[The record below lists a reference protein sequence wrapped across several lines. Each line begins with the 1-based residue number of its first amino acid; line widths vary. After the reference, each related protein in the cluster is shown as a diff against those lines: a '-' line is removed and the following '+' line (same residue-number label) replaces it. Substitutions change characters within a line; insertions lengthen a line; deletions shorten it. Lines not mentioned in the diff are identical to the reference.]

1 MSPRRCLLCAA
12 CVGALACSAQGSS
25 PSGTQRARLAHG
37 VAARVGSEEVALETV
52 ARVVAAQGVSPAVA
66 RERAVSDAVFATA
79 ARAAF
84 DGSSVVSVAE
94 RSVLA
99 RALLESLKADAIERG
114 PATDAEV
121 EELTAKRWQEL
132 DRPETVR
139 ITHAVV
145 KAGASATDVEARALA
160 VRIREAVSGITDPDQ
175 FMRVAEAVP
184 HTGFDLRAERLP
196 ALTSDGRAYYPEN
209 PPPDAADQ
217 HFDKGFAAAAHALAV
232 GQISDPIKTSFG
244 YHIILCEARLP
255 EQRMPLEQRRLRL
268 HDQVIKGR
276 AEHAKQDLLTR
287 LNAASPTF
295 IDRAADDL
303 TARARVA
310 E

>member
-1 MSPRRCLLCAA
+1 MIKRWRLPCAA
-12 CVGALACSAQGSS
+12 LIGALACSGQSGAPSS
-25 PSGTQRARLAHG
+25 TQRAHLAPG
-37 VAARVGSEEVALETV
+37 IAAQVGPEEVALETV
-52 ARVVAAQGVSPAVA
+52 ARVSAAQGVSPTVA
-66 RERAVSDAVFATA
+66 RQRAVSDAVFAA
-79 ARAAF
+79 GARSAF
-84 DGSSVVSVAE
+84 EGNSVVSVAE
-94 RSVLA
+94 RAVLA
-99 RALLESLKADAIERG
+99 RALLESLKADAVARG
-114 PATDAEV
+114 PASDAEV

-139 ITHAVV
+139 ATHAVV
-145 KAGASATDVEARALA
+145 RASASGSDAEARALA
-160 VRIREAVSGITDPDQ
+160 LRVREAVTGITDPEQ
-175 FMRVAEAVP
+175 FIRVAQTVP
-184 HTGFDLRAERLP
+184 HAGFELRAERVP
-196 ALTSDGRAYYPEN
+196 AMTIDGRAYYPEN

-244 YHIILCEARLP
+244 YHVILCEARLP
-255 EQRMPLEQRRLRL
+255 EQRMPLEQRRIRL

-276 AEHAKQDLLTR
+276 ADHAKQELLGR
-287 LNAASPTF
+287 LNAATPTL